1 MRMYTDS
8 ADAIKAYAEEVNF
21 DLSKCDEVIE
31 IKESDKSRGGLQ
43 IKFPNYNNKLM
54 TVTIHHTW
62 GDLFDIT
69 FHTSDKGEQTINDVF
84 FDDLMAT
91 FNALKVAMTGVTKE
105 EWRDILFNEGE

>member
-43 IKFPNYNNKLM
+43 IKFPNYHNKLM

-84 FDDLMAT
+84 FVELLDT
-91 FNALKVAMTGVTKE
+91 FNALKIAMTGVTKG
-105 EWRDILFNEGE
+105 EWRTHLGLEEE

>member
-1 MRMYTDS
+1 MYTDS

-31 IKESDKSRGGLQ
+31 IKESEKSRGGLQ

>member
-31 IKESDKSRGGLQ
+31 IKESEKSRGGLQ